1 MTNAKMY
8 LTNEMA
14 EFLIEEFAKNNVAYN
29 VKKDFLMDNGDIVA
43 EITYDQNQHFVGNY
57 IFTAAIA
64 FSNTFISKA
73 KRQVAG
79 EEIINSAINTP
90 KIKVEEVRQ
99 LTGNNYFVVT
109 MGDFISTSS
118 YTDDKDRSIALER
131 VMNLVALLESGKQ
144 NTRDTIYE
152 SNA

>member
-64 FSNTFISKA
+64 FSNTFINKA

-118 YTDDKDRSIALER
+118 YTDDKDRSIALEK

>member
-14 EFLIEEFAKNNVAYN
+14 EFLIEEFAKNNVAYH

-64 FSNTFISKA
+64 FSNTFINKA

-118 YTDDKDRSIALER
+118 YTDDNDRTIALEK

>member
-64 FSNTFISKA
+64 FSNTFINKA

-118 YTDDKDRSIALER
+118 YTDDNDRTIALER

>member
-14 EFLIEEFAKNNVAYN
+14 EFLIEEFAKNNVAYD

-64 FSNTFISKA
+64 FSNTFINKA
-73 KRQVAG
+73 KRQVTG
-79 EEIINSAINTP
+79 EQIINSAINTP

-118 YTDDKDRSIALER
+118 YTDDNDRTIALEK

>member
-14 EFLIEEFAKNNVAYN
+14 EFLIEEFAKNNVAYD

-43 EITYDQNQHFVGNY
+43 EITYDQNQNFVGNY

-118 YTDDKDRSIALER
+118 YTDDKDRSIALEK

-152 SNA
+152 S

>member
-29 VKKDFLMDNGDIVA
+29 VKKDILMDNGDIVA

-57 IFTAAIA
+57 IFTAAVA
-64 FSNTFISKA
+64 FANSFISKA
-73 KRQVAG
+73 SRQVAG
-79 EEIINSAINTP
+79 EQIINSAINTP

-99 LTGNNYFVVT
+99 VTGNNYFVVT

-131 VMNLVALLESGKQ
+131 VMSLVALLESGKQ
-144 NTRDTIYE
+144 NTRDIIYE
-152 SNA
+152 S

>member
-64 FSNTFISKA
+64 FSNTFVSKA

-118 YTDDKDRSIALER
+118 YTDDKDRSIALEK

-152 SNA
+152 S